1 MHDRLRS
8 NPVWDGEACAIG
20 NYRLA
25 GPGNFRLVKVD
36 GDEEI
41 PKSVANREFTGD
53 LILNSTIFRD
63 VRIIGAIL

>member
-1 MHDRLRS
+1 MTGSDQTRFGTAR
-8 NPVWDGEACAIG
+8 PVPLGIIA
-20 NYRLA
+20 LA

-41 PKSVANREFTGD
+41 PESVANREFTGD